1 VVEATIVVAC
11 ATPPAE
17 ADATTIRIATGRPNG
32 PFRAAGEALVRRY
45 RAVLPNASP
54 ELVMTRGGPDNVAM
68 LESEDAD
75 IAFAYAN
82 VAYAGFVGQMSDQ
95 TVPFE
100 RLRGMAL
107 LQTGALHVVS
117 APGSSGRRLEDLRG
131 RRADF
136 GGPASALAAALVLNA
151 FGLNAQAIRVA
162 STDGDDPSHLLRGD
176 VSALFALGVP
186 PMPSMQTAL
195 AGGARLLPV
204 EGPHVDELLR
214 EYPFYSATVIHPET
228 YAQVSKPVATIGIN
242 GVLLCRHDLDDQ
254 TVYQLTKALYESS
267 SGIAV
272 EPVLAWWLDESVGA
286 ATPVPLHP
294 GAARYYRERELSR

>member
-1 VVEATIVVAC
+1 M
-11 ATPPAE
+11 
-17 ADATTIRIATGRPNG
+17 TG
-32 PFRAAGEALVRRY
+32 
-45 RAVLPNASP
+45 
-54 ELVMTRGGPDNVAM
+54 GGRENVAM

-82 VAYAGFVGQMSDQ
+82 VAYAGFVGQVSDQ
-95 TVPFE
+95 AVPFE

-107 LQTGALHVVS
+107 LQPGALHVVS

-136 GGPASALAAALVLNA
+136 GGPASAIAAELVLNA
-151 FGLNAQAIRVA
+151 FGLNARAIRVA
-162 STDGDDPSHLLRGD
+162 SPTTDLDDVSHLLRGD

-214 EYPFYSATVIHPET
+214 EYPFYSATVIHPQA
-228 YAQVSKPVATIGIN
+228 YAQASEPVATIGIN

-254 TVYQLTKALYESS
+254 TVYLLTRALYGSS
-267 SGIAV
+267 SGTAV
-272 EPVLAWWLDESVGA
+272 EPVLARWLDESVGA

-294 GAARYYRERELSR
+294 GAARYYRERELTR